1 MCKIQLINY
10 CRFARRQHRRR
21 CGRGSFHQVQCRLPA
36 EHFRKRVDLAIEIYS
51 IRYGCDDQMLERLLN
66 TLAASLTPRLVSQE
80 ERNGILPLK
89 SFGLSSLREDLCCLL
104 FDTYSSALAYAKQAQ
119 YIVRGVLLPV
129 LESGLNDE
137 AIRDSSLG
145 TIRSLCSNCG
155 SALLPIISRIIIML
169 ISKLDKPNS
178 ALFETL
184 AHICRLYGP
193 GSTLFRHFYVIFGAM
208 RHPLDEQEYGESAA
222 SVLAAI
228 VETSSFLVKPEV
240 LMSVQRKICE
250 EIIKN
255 PSSPSYC
262 RILIAFL
269 SCTHEVVPPPVHV
282 ARTVLGRCVDPL
294 QSQHLRALC
303 DTISRPRIQNLA
315 SHEVIRRCDVE
326 MQESSDHLEKEQS
339 SKSMG
344 IGNEESVPLHEHIE
358 EVKQSSIVCEEL
370 MDDTVVEIQKTMIE
384 AGTEKSVVLE
394 EEDKAHKEMKQQ
406 MVTVPDIKISN
417 PSSTASDLPSS
428 SNASTTVNS
437 ASRVES
443 TSTEEPVLKKAK
455 FMKKKKKS
463 VENTMLAE
471 GEASVE
477 EILST
482 FCPE

>member
-1 MCKIQLINY
+1 MERLAEECELNCTEEKQIQVIEKCLPLVRADRDNKTISLGYLLLTRILEKCSPQCLRAAQSRLGKKLVDVKNNATVYGGLFLRQLLIRNP
-10 CRFARRQHRRR
+10 
-21 CGRGSFHQVQCRLPA
+21 QVGNLHADVIFSIIMRLIDMA
-36 EHFRKRVDLAIEIYS
+36 LSSNDAILRDLAIEIYS

-240 LMSVQRKICE
+240 
-250 EIIKN
+250 
-255 PSSPSYC
+255 
-262 RILIAFL
+262 
-269 SCTHEVVPPPVHV
+269 
-282 ARTVLGRCVDPL
+282 
-294 QSQHLRALC
+294 
-303 DTISRPRIQNLA
+303 
-315 SHEVIRRCDVE
+315 
-326 MQESSDHLEKEQS
+326 
-339 SKSMG
+339 
-344 IGNEESVPLHEHIE
+344 
-358 EVKQSSIVCEEL
+358 
-370 MDDTVVEIQKTMIE
+370 
-384 AGTEKSVVLE
+384 
-394 EEDKAHKEMKQQ
+394 
-406 MVTVPDIKISN
+406 
-417 PSSTASDLPSS
+417 
-428 SNASTTVNS
+428 
-437 ASRVES
+437 
-443 TSTEEPVLKKAK
+443 
-455 FMKKKKKS
+455 
-463 VENTMLAE
+463 
-471 GEASVE
+471 
-477 EILST
+477 
-482 FCPE
+482 